1 MAGWEQSCCALA
13 SLELSGRV
21 CGLLHYPGLP
31 PMGSGS
37 DTDARGTWA
46 SRFAS
51 LGLSVLI
58 SIYSSVQWLDHS
70 CFCACKLQGHAP
82 QTLEILPR

>member
-58 SIYSSVQWLDHS
+58 
-70 CFCACKLQGHAP
+70 CKRGHNDSTHTWERKQHMQRP
-82 QTLEILPR
+82 